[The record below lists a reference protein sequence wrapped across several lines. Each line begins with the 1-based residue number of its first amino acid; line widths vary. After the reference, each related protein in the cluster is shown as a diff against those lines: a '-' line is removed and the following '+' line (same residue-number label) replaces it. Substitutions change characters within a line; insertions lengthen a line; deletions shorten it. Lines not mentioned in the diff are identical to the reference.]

1 MASPLQ
7 ASKDTLLST
16 PPLSTGTTSANV
28 SSASSGGWSSVF
40 APATNAYGRL
50 AAWRRALDLPQPG
63 TIENIQKEVRN
74 THLTNFFFD
83 GARADLTKAFSMS
96 PMFQVTHSFALGSQ
110 TAPSS
115 YNFGAVYVS
124 DDVLLQG
131 GVDNEGSLNGRF
143 NKQWAGGHT
152 SKAQMQLTST
162 PGHSMLQV
170 DHDVT
175 GTDFSVNLRAVN
187 PSPVDGT
194 GIYMGSVLQSV
205 TKRLALGV
213 EGILQK
219 PSPEQSDFGLQY
231 YAKYVGGT
239 GLNHDNEPSATPGAP
254 PSPYKDGTWIATAS
268 IQPSSSVQTT
278 YWHKLSDKL
287 EMAADLMVINVP
299 QRRDAIATLGARWDL
314 RMSSFRAQ
322 LDSTGK
328 VSALLE
334 QRFAPSFLFLVSG
347 EIDHFKNSAKVGV
360 GVMIESS
367 PLSPEEMG
375 MVPPINMP

>member
-1 MASPLQ
+1 M
-7 ASKDTLLST
+7 
-16 PPLSTGTTSANV
+16 
-28 SSASSGGWSSVF
+28 
-40 APATNAYGRL
+40 
-50 AAWRRALDLPQPG
+50 
-63 TIENIQKEVRN
+63 
-74 THLTNFFFD
+74 
-83 GARADLTKAFSMS
+83 
-96 PMFQVTHSFALGSQ
+96 QV
-110 TAPSS
+110 
-115 YNFGAVYVS
+115 
-124 DDVLLQG
+124 
-131 GVDNEGSLNGRF
+131 
-143 NKQWAGGHT
+143 
-152 SKAQMQLTST
+152 TST

-170 DHDVT
+170 DHDIT
-175 GTDFSVNLRAVN
+175 GSDFSVNLRAVN
-187 PSPVDGT
+187 PSPVDGS
-194 GIYMGSVLQSV
+194 GIFMGSILQSV

-219 PSPEQSDFGLQY
+219 PAPGQSDFGLQY

-239 GLNHDNEPSATPGAP
+239 GPNVDNEPNATPGAP

-268 IQPSSSVQTT
+268 VQPSSSVQTT

-287 EMAADLMVINVP
+287 EVAADLMVINVP

-367 PLSPEEMG
+367 TLSPEEMG
-375 MVPPINMP
+375 LTPPTGLP